1 MKLASAADG
10 LSQVVRLVPSV
21 AKREAHMA
29 NDNVNPD
36 EEMIVMQMPMGF
48 GELMTLIAEN
58 GGDVER
64 FIIDDNGK
72 TCAVAN
78 D

>member
-1 MKLASAADG
+1 
-10 LSQVVRLVPSV
+10 
-21 AKREAHMA
+21 MA

-36 EEMIVMQMPMGF
+36 EEMVVMQMPMGF
-48 GELMTLIAEN
+48 PELMTLIAEN

-64 FIIDDNGK
+64 FIIDDDGK
-72 TCAVAN
+72 ARAVAN